1 MTYYFHRFT
10 RNETRLHTKI
20 LDMTTYLVRVLYSS
34 NDAADIASIGTR
46 HPSTDPMRCFETEIV
61 FWFSGY

>member
-46 HPSTDPMRCFETEIV
+46 RYVLVFYSSLEI
-61 FWFSGY
+61 